1 MIPRLQVTDV
11 RRLYEQAAA
20 DNALVEI
27 ELDTQQLR
35 ALTEEE
41 AAQVRLLFD
50 NAASDPQTGVQ
61 ASADPQFN
69 DSLEAL
75 LRLSWPV
82 WKANS

>member
-1 MIPRLQVTDV
+1 MIPRLEITDV

-50 NAASDPQTGVQ
+50 HAASDPQAGDQ